1 MENLIRLLL
10 QEIVRRTT
18 TNDDGSLKFNTLRF
32 VRLLGIL
39 MPYERPDGTQYL
51 RSLSDEEFDHINDN
65 KGNYIYV
72 RFTDEPQEVR
82 KDKKFNIEYTPLRL
96 VAVLNDCKNQML
108 AANLIKFLI
117 IDTIGSSI
125 EGDIV
130 VQLNKQTNFTEETKQ
145 DLNRQKSE
153 TWIVSFDF
161 TLASPVNNNCDLLLQ
176 QCACGEE
183 LTINICQR

>member
-1 MENLIRLLL
+1 MEALIRLLL
-10 QEIVRRTT
+10 QEIARRTT
-18 TNDDGSLKFNTLRF
+18 TNDDGSLKLNTLRF

-51 RSLSDEEFDHINDN
+51 RSLSDEEFDHINDS

-72 RFTDEPQEVR
+72 RFTDEVQEVK
-82 KDKKFNIEYTPLRL
+82 KDRKFNIEYTPLRL
-96 VAVLNDCKNQML
+96 VAVLNDCKNVML
-108 AANLIKFLI
+108 ATNLLKFLI
-117 IDTIGSSI
+117 VDTIGSSI
-125 EGDIV
+125 SGDIT

-145 DLNRQKSE
+145 ELNRQKSE

-161 TLASPVNNNCDLLLQ
+161 TVVSPLDKNCDLLLQ

-183 LTINICQR
+183 ITINICYR